1 MANIKIQNT
10 ALLDLGTS
18 DIIQSDV
25 SYKRKNMLQYKGLL
39 SNSTYR
45 SGNGFL
51 STTGK
56 QIRNNNNNVTIGDRE
71 YTLGAPFVSS
81 NTEIDANYV
90 LAATSNYSG
99 SMRVMWAEQAPDN
112 NLIFKTNRTSTS
124 YPTNFVYEKMS
135 AIALGDLSIFAGI
148 TNTGYLHI
156 WYWKYTNSNP
166 DYVLSYALPSNIT
179 SRLSLL
185 RDITIAQV
193 SMYNIAIGIDS
204 TAMQSRYTYV
214 YTVATNR
221 TVDSQGVYNY
231 TTRTPLLVDTIH
243 GFGCVSEDGK
253 LLTGEPLPVQ
263 CLSSDPSDILSSI
276 KFFPHARV
284 SNFDYNNVYSF
295 TYDSIVNTATVVSS
309 ANQYD
314 VTVLDNDI
322 LQYEKVKASQSNVS
336 YFSISDNTVK
346 TTSSSWVDSIK
357 GLGASSLSVGNAQEG
372 SNLDWFKQSITFMKA
387 NASNDVQ
394 LAYGIYAYWNNLGPD
409 SAAYGSPVFVFMRAQ
424 WATQIGAGSS
434 TTVDSGRATTF
445 VGYIDTYN
453 PMGQVGKNALANDG
467 LQIFPHY
474 RFFFNSADDKGKTW
488 DYGRGWARFLYG
500 SFVVQDRNNVG
511 FQIMENPMQLIT
523 VDGTCPEIE
532 GSLSS
537 FSEKFKSQTMDAL
550 LGINVI
556 PRQRTTDV
564 NSSYSGSTKNIEV
577 TNAWIPEGE
586 SSLVIE
592 PTTFYK
598 YRNYVATPGG
608 SKLEYLSLGRF
619 HGITENTI
627 SSTSWYW
634 GHTMGSLEIT
644 GISELPF
651 RTIFNTRNGKAQVIY
666 YDNSPIA
673 IAYNTTLLF
682 TPRDLSGDYVG
693 YSINHRG
700 SYANAS
706 DTEASFIVWDNGK
719 IQAIQ
724 LSKGVYSFR
733 IEKMADY
740 IFKTNSCQNSNN
752 VFSETHGGN
761 ITQATAFISYS
772 MDCKFT
778 LSNLGYWLLMPTDG
792 PSYGTNNV
800 YYFGAGINPNLDP
813 NEISTSFL
821 LPSITI
827 PFYSATSDLATLQSI
842 VLQSRKGLITA
853 VVEEDGFTFIPSVCN
868 VDQYWTFSQYSTD
881 NTYKVSIDSNNK
893 RYFDDT
899 LEDTSWWPDAATTI
913 YPIGIASKTYG
924 ENYITATV
932 DTGNNYVSRFYNQN
946 NKTFLAYNNASQV
959 YYGSEIFTIQS
970 GNYYFDGQ
978 GIYYLGS
985 QSDYSQNIFTA
996 YAIGM
1001 KFLANSSSEAY
1012 FYSEWDKSLYLYT
1025 ASNTLQKSISLADCG
1040 NIIDALYSSAEQA
1053 LYILFDDKKIYIKT
1067 QVDDCFI
1074 DGIDTGIYYGA
1085 YLQST
1090 EIGCQEIAITS
1101 AGTKVFQIMNPYRF
1115 DIIRPFEIET
1125 EWIGNSDVVTSFHYA
1140 DIIFYSDNPTSAI
1153 TVDIYLNTLNGD
1165 VVKEKKRTLTIKPSM
1180 WKNKLYRERIVPA
1193 EPIGNAAKLIITSS
1207 DSIKVMSMTLA
1218 TEKKS
1223 ELPSA
1228 PRAGRV

>member
-18 DIIQSDV
+18 DIIQPEV

-45 SGNGFL
+45 SGSGFL

-56 QIRNNNNNVTIGDRE
+56 PIRNTNNNVTIGDRT
-71 YTLGAPFVSS
+71 YTFSSPFATD

-90 LAATSNYSG
+90 VAATSNYSG
-99 SMRVMWAEQAPDN
+99 SMHIMWAEQAPNN
-112 NLIFKTNRTSTS
+112 NLIFRTNRTSTS

-135 AIALGDLSIFAGI
+135 AIALGDLSIFVGI
-148 TNTGYLHI
+148 TSTGYLHI
-156 WYWKYTNSNP
+156 WYWRYDGGEPS
-166 DYVLSYALPSNIT
+166 YVLSYALPSNIT

-185 RDITIAQV
+185 RDITLAQV

-214 YTVATNR
+214 YTVVTNR
-221 TVDSQGVYNY
+221 TVNSQGVYEY
-231 TTRTPLLVDTIH
+231 TTRTPLLVETIH

-253 LLTGEPLPVQ
+253 ILTGEPLPVQ
-263 CLSSDPSDILSSI
+263 CLSDPSLGAASM
-276 KFFPHARV
+276 KFFPYARV
-284 SNFDYNNVYSF
+284 SNFDYDNVYSF
-295 TYDSIVNTATVVSS
+295 TYDSTMSTAAAAS
-309 ANQYD
+309 ATTQYD
-314 VTVLDNDI
+314 VTTLDNDM
-322 LQYEKVKASQSNVS
+322 LQYEKVKANQNNVS
-336 YFSISDNTVK
+336 YYSLANSGVQTA
-346 TTSSSWVDSIK
+346 TSSWANSVK
-357 GLGASSLSVGNAQEG
+357 GLGVSSLSVGNAQEG
-372 SNLDWFKQSITFMKA
+372 SDLDWFKQSITFMKA
-387 NASNDVQ
+387 TATENVQ
-394 LAYGIYAYWNNLGPD
+394 LAYGIYAYWNNLGPN
-409 SAAYGSPVFVFMRAQ
+409 SATYSSPVFVFMRAQ
-424 WATQIGAGSS
+424 WANRVSAGVVGTVENNRTSTFIGH
-434 TTVDSGRATTF
+434 
-445 VGYIDTYN
+445 IDVYN
-453 PMGQVGKNALANDG
+453 PMGQVGENALANDG
-467 LQIFPHY
+467 LQLFPHY

-500 SFVVQDRNNVG
+500 SYVVRDRDNVG
-511 FQIMENPMQLIT
+511 FQIMEHPMQLIT
-523 VDGTCPEIE
+523 IDGTCPAIT
-532 GSLSS
+532 GTNSN
-537 FSEKFKSQTMDAL
+537 FIEKFKSQTMDAL

-556 PRQRTTDV
+556 PLQTNADV
-564 NSSYSGSTKNIEV
+564 NSSYRSSTKFIEV
-577 TNAWIPEGE
+577 TNAWIPED
-586 SSLVIE
+586 SDSLVIE

-598 YRNYVATPGG
+598 YINYTCGPNG
-608 SKLEYLSLGRF
+608 SIVQYPMLGRF

-627 SSTSWYW
+627 NSTSWYW

-644 GISELPF
+644 GVSEIPF
-651 RTIFNTRNGKAQVIY
+651 RTFISTRNNGKAQVIY
-666 YDNSPIA
+666 YDNAPIA

-682 TPRDLSGDYVG
+682 TPRDLSGDYIG
-693 YSINHRG
+693 YNINYISDASTSG
-700 SYANAS
+700 S
-706 DTEASFIVWDNGK
+706 EASFIVWDNGK
-719 IQAIQ
+719 IQAIR
-724 LSKGVYSFR
+724 LSTSATAFS

-778 LSNLGYWLLMPTDG
+778 LNNLGYWLLMPTDG

-800 YYFGAGINPNLDP
+800 YYYGAGINPNLDP

-853 VVEEDGFTFIPSVCN
+853 VVEEDGFVFIPSVCN

-899 LEDTSWWPDAATTI
+899 LEDTSWWPDSATTI

-1040 NIIDALYSSAEQA
+1040 NIVDALYSSAEQA
-1053 LYILFDDKKIYIKT
+1053 LYILFDDNKIYIKT

-1074 DGIDTGIYYGA
+1074 DGISSISRA

-1101 AGTKVFQIMNPYRF
+1101 AGSKQYQIVNPYRF
-1115 DIIRPFEIET
+1115 DGIMPFELET

-1140 DIIFYSDNPTSAI
+1140 DIIFYTDNPSQAI
-1153 TVDIYLNTLNGD
+1153 TIDVYLNTLNGD

-1207 DSIKVMSMTLA
+1207 DSIKIMSMTLA